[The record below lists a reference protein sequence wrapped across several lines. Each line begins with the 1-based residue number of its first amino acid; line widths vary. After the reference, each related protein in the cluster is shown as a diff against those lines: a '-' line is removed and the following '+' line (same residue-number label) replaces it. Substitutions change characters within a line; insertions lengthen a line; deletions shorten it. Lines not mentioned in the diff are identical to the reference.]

1 MKVASKV
8 QIYLINSSEFY
19 KRGFRMIQPQS
30 VGTLM
35 EKVVNSGD
43 SFHDVSSYLYLSI
56 YNYVKF
62 TMSNVYTS
70 LQIQF
75 RCVDGVASW
84 YSGLTAPHSPLL
96 ASVLASLSCCARAN
110 TLTVTLDQ
118 VTVATVQVMIVL
130 LI

>member
-1 MKVASKV
+1 
-8 QIYLINSSEFY
+8 
-19 KRGFRMIQPQS
+19 MIQPQS

-56 YNYVKF
+56 YNYVKL

-75 RCVDGVASW
+75 RCVDGVTSW

-96 ASVLASLSCCARAN
+96 ASVLASLSCCARAD

-130 LI
+130 FI

>member
-1 MKVASKV
+1 
-8 QIYLINSSEFY
+8 
-19 KRGFRMIQPQS
+19 
-30 VGTLM
+30 
-35 EKVVNSGD
+35 
-43 SFHDVSSYLYLSI
+43 
-56 YNYVKF
+56 
-62 TMSNVYTS
+62 MSNVYTS

-75 RCVDGVASW
+75 RCVDGVTSW

-96 ASVLASLSCCARAN
+96 ASVLASLSCCARAD

>member
-1 MKVASKV
+1 
-8 QIYLINSSEFY
+8 
-19 KRGFRMIQPQS
+19 MIQPQS

-43 SFHDVSSYLYLSI
+43 TFHDVSSFIFINLQLCEI
-56 YNYVKF
+56 YKSPTFV
-62 TMSNVYTS
+62 SR
-70 LQIQF
+70 QIQF
-75 RCVDGVASW
+75 RCVDGVTSW

-118 VTVATVQVMIVL
+118 VTVATVQVLRVL
-130 LI
+130 FI

>member
-1 MKVASKV
+1 
-8 QIYLINSSEFY
+8 
-19 KRGFRMIQPQS
+19 MIQPQS

-43 SFHDVSSYLYLSI
+43 TFHDVSSFIFINLQLCEIDKSPTF
-56 YNYVKF
+56 V
-62 TMSNVYTS
+62 SR
-70 LQIQF
+70 QIQF
-75 RCVDGVASW
+75 RCVDGVTSW

-130 LI
+130 FI